1 MKTKEELI
9 ERMKELE
16 VKASIL
22 IDDIQLE
29 QRFGKKAKVRAL
41 KNMWLLADNEIKII
55 KWVLKEE

>member
-16 VKASIL
+16 VKANML

-29 QRFGKKAKVRAL
+29 QRSGKKAKVRAL

-55 KWVLKEE
+55 KWVLKEG

>member
-1 MKTKEELI
+1 MRTKEELI

-29 QRFGKKAKVRAL
+29 QRFGKKSKSKSFKKYVVISR
-41 KNMWLLADNEIKII
+41 
-55 KWVLKEE
+55 

>member
-1 MKTKEELI
+1 MRTKEELI

-55 KWVLKEE
+55 KWILEE

>member
-1 MKTKEELI
+1 MRTKEELI

-41 KNMWLLADNEIKII
+41 KNII
-55 KWVLKEE
+55 R